1 MFYCGVRLYA
11 EQNYSRNRTTTKNK
25 KENGETWTEIIKGGK
40 FIDVCASMV
49 REPKKKKISI
59 LNGAFNRNIN
69 NAFGDKSIPLRK
81 DSMRCFFSSSFYL
94 CQLLSKSWENF
105 KKMQFRCFE
114 VENSHSIDRLPY
126 STLLHYRRN
135 MKRKIQK
142 ECIVCKFS
150 FILHACVYIFLQ
162 VQKPAVGQSRALYI

>member
-81 DSMRCFFSSSFYL
+81 DSMRCFFFFFLFMSVAIKKLRKLQENAISVLWSRKQSLNRSS
-94 CQLLSKSWENF
+94 
-105 KKMQFRCFE
+105 
-114 VENSHSIDRLPY
+114 
-126 STLLHYRRN
+126 T
-135 MKRKIQK
+135 
-142 ECIVCKFS
+142 
-150 FILHACVYIFLQ
+150 IFNPFALQ
-162 VQKPAVGQSRALYI
+162 TQHET